1 MHTMHFSCGNTK
13 YPHPNNANS
22 YQTAETE
29 SVVEVQ
35 QMASEL
41 TLRVWQ
47 SASPGASF
55 EFLQPSS
62 FLTKI

>member
-41 TLRVWQ
+41 TPRV
-47 SASPGASF
+47 
-55 EFLQPSS
+55 
-62 FLTKI
+62 